1 MGLQRKNA
9 KPKIC
14 IIGPGVVGQA
24 TGKYFSHKGFP
35 IAFWGRGS
43 KTVEQ
48 LKREGFPAYTLEE
61 MQAVSYDFD
70 VSILIVPTPTVEG
83 KINLDAMRAASA
95 ELGNRLRKTNKY
107 HVIVVKSTVPPGTTE
122 DLVIKTVEKH
132 SGKKVGRDFGACMNP
147 EFLREKS
154 AYEDFVNSR
163 LVLIGEYDKK
173 SGDMLEL
180 LYSHFTCPV
189 LRVSIKEAEMQKY
202 VHNLFNA
209 VKISFFNEMRQVCAR
224 FGMNAEKIFPAVAIS
239 AEGIWNPE
247 YGTRNFG
254 PFDGMCLPKD
264 TQAFLTWA
272 KEWGLSL
279 PVLEGAIQL
288 NTILLQQDPASQN
301 AQTNGGSK
309 NNTLI
314 EKSVFPTPDYVL

>member
-1 MGLQRKNA
+1 MRLQKKNA

-14 IIGPGVVGQA
+14 VIGPGVVGQA
-24 TGKYFSHKGFP
+24 TGKVFSHKGFP
-35 IAFWGRGS
+35 VSFWGRGS

-48 LKREGFPAYTLEE
+48 LKREGYPAYTLEE
-61 MQAVSYDFD
+61 MQHVTYDFD
-70 VSILIVPTPTVEG
+70 VSMLILPTPTIEG
-83 KINLDAMRAASA
+83 KINLDAMWTASA
-95 ELGNRLRKTNKY
+95 ELGKRIRKTNKY

-132 SGKKVGRDFGACMNP
+132 SRKKIGRDFGACMNP

-180 LYSHFTCPV
+180 LYGDFNCPIQ
-189 LRVSIKEAEMQKY
+189 RVSIKEAEMQKY
-202 VHNLFNA
+202 AHNLFNA
-209 VKISFFNEMRQVCAR
+209 VKISFFNEMRQVCTR
-224 FGMNAEKIFPAVAIS
+224 FGMNAEKIFPAVAKS
-239 AEGIWNPE
+239 AEGMWNPE

-272 KEWGLSL
+272 KEKGVSL
-279 PVLEGAIQL
+279 PILEGAIQL
-288 NTILLQQDPASQN
+288 NSMLLQHDPA
-301 AQTNGGSK
+301 AQSVQSNEDRKK
-309 NNTLI
+309 NTRVEISISPAL
-314 EKSVFPTPDYVL
+314 DYAV